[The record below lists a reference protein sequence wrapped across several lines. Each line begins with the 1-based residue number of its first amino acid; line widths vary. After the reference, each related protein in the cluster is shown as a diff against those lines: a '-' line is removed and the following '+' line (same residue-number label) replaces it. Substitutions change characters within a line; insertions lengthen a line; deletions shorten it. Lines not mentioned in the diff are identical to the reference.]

1 MDIPA
6 LSVALSQSET
16 MTQVG
21 TAVLGKIMDSN
32 EMIAH
37 EITALLDAAALERS
51 VIPHIGGNIDILV

>member
-6 LSVALSQSET
+6 LSVALSQSQT

-21 TAVLGKIMDSN
+21 TAVLGKIIDSN

-51 VIPHIGGNIDILV
+51 VIPHIGGNIDILI